1 MSATRAHAAKPN
13 SSEGCQPRQETC
25 TRKRRSHGQRLSGKM
40 QVKMQVMAGML
51 RPFENRT
58 RFLGMTPHGEIAS
71 PWPRILQRSSDLSIG
86 RRFHPVSGA
95 LDFTRRKQRDVS
107 DILSGLESVLNGFR

>member
-1 MSATRAHAAKPN
+1 MRRNPTAAKVA
-13 SSEGCQPRQETC
+13 SLDRKTC

-107 DILSGLESVLNGFR
+107 DILSGLESVPNGFR